1 MVNIKIEGRG
11 IFEFK
16 VYIESS
22 RLVGDTVRFCFTTQ
36 RGSGGGGMLERWL
49 SS

>member
-16 VYIESS
+16 AYIESS
-22 RLVGDTVRFCFTTQ
+22 KLARDRVRFCFKTQ
-36 RGSGGGGMLERWL
+36 RGWDGMLE
-49 SS
+49 